1 MKKHELIAKVA
12 ESTGH
17 SQKIVKEVFEKSF
30 EVLSDVIVAK
40 DSFTILGFGTFG
52 TAERKART
60 AINLHTG
67 KKIAVPAKTAPRV
80 KFSAALREKVASGK
94 KAAKKK

>member
-1 MKKHELIAKVA
+1 MKKHELISKVA
-12 ESTGH
+12 EATGH
-17 SQKIVKEVFEKSF
+17 SQRIVKEVFEKSF

-52 TAERKART
+52 AAERKART

-67 KKIAVPAKTAPRV
+67 KKIAVPAKTAPRI

-94 KAAKKK
+94 KAKKK

>member
-1 MKKHELIAKVA
+1 MKKQELISKVA

-17 SQKIVKEVFEKSF
+17 SQKIVKEVFDRTF
-30 EVLSDVIVAK
+30 EVLTDVVVAK
-40 DSFTILGFGTFG
+40 DSFTVLGFGTFG

-60 AINLHTG
+60 ATNLHTG

-80 KFSAALREKVASGK
+80 KFSAALKEKVASGK
-94 KAAKKK
+94 KAKKK